1 MLPSL
6 PEITYEDRPTRI
18 LDFDIETVAAGF
30 ADPAWVP
37 QDVTC
42 IAWSWIGEEKV
53 SSVTR
58 LDGAEK
64 MLVRFLEEYERADI
78 LTGHNIIR
86 FDLPVLNAEVIRHGL
101 PALGPKMVQDTMRLP
116 KSKGL
121 KKGQD
126 VLGKMLG
133 TPTDKLPLNWW
144 EWRDAYNEPGWKT
157 VVLRCEGDVIQH
169 KQIRQRMQERNLL
182 AAPRIWR
189 P

>member
-1 MLPSL
+1 MELSSKV
-6 PEITYEDRPTRI
+6 IGRAYERI

-30 ADPAWVP
+30 ADPQWVP

-42 IAWSWIGEEKV
+42 IAWSWVGQEKV
-53 SSVTR
+53 ESVTR
-58 LDGAEK
+58 LGGVDA
-64 MLVRFLEEYERADI
+64 MLAAFRSAYDEADVV
-78 LTGHNIIR
+78 TGHNIVR
-86 FDLPVLNAEVIRHGL
+86 FDLPVLNAELIRHGL
-101 PALGPKMVQDTMRLP
+101 PPLEAKLVQDTMRLP

-133 TPTDKLPLNWW
+133 TVTDKLPLNWW

-157 VVLRCEGDVIQH
+157 VVLRCESDVIQH
-169 KQIRQRMQERNLL
+169 KQIRAKMEERGLL
-182 AAPRIWR
+182 SAPRTWR